1 MMDQIDEQRE
11 LDAVEYA
18 KTTLVLM
25 RYASRHDD
33 ETVPVPTWVMRG
45 LVARATRP
53 HD

>member
-1 MMDQIDEQRE
+1 MMEQIDEQRE

-18 KTTLVLM
+18 KMRLM
-25 RYASRHDD
+25 LLWHAHRDD
-33 ETVPVPTWVMRG
+33 DIVPVPAWVMRG